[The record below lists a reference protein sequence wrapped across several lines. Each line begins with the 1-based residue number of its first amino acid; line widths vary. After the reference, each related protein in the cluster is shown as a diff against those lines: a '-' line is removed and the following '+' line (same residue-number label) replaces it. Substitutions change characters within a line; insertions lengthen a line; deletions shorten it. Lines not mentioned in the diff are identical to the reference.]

1 LTCVKAKSNSQ
12 HKNQAE
18 GWKTIYKGIPL
29 NDRRPAMNRQ
39 RILFAAPRAVLA
51 IAAVIGFGV
60 ATSNDLRAAEPNK
73 PMKPPARNS
82 QQKMS
87 FQDDVMPIFVGRC
100 ISCHQPNAQG
110 TQASGLD
117 LTSYASLMKGTKFG
131 PMVIPGDPESSNLM
145 LLLDWR
151 AAPELRMPLGKR
163 QLSPDDRNAI
173 RSWIREGAKDN

>member
-1 LTCVKAKSNSQ
+1 MK
-12 HKNQAE
+12 
-18 GWKTIYKGIPL
+18 
-29 NDRRPAMNRQ
+29 RQ
-39 RILFAAPRAVLA
+39 RTLFKAAGAGLA
-51 IAAVIGFGV
+51 IAAIVGFGL
-60 ATSNDLRAAEPNK
+60 ATSSNLRAAEPNAPK
-73 PMKPPARNS
+73 KVPIQNS
-82 QQKMS
+82 QSKMS

-100 ISCHQPNAQG
+100 ISCHSPNAQG

-117 LTSYASLMKGTKFG
+117 LTNYASLMKGTKFG

-151 AAPELRMPLGKR
+151 ADPKLRMPLGKK